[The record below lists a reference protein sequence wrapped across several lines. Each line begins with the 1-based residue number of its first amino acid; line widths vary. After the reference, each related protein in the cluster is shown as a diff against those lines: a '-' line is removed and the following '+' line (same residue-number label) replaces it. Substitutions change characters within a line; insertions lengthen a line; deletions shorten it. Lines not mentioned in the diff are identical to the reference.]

1 MARVRLR
8 GLAGAGGNLVLA
20 LLWASFA
27 LVHVRSF
34 LALGR
39 ASALLMVG
47 KESLDAFF
55 YLTRPEAR
63 SVSRSPYAWAAGI
76 GGTFAPMLLRPTG
89 APLDS
94 RLGQAVLC
102 LGLAL
107 QAAGMLSLRHSISIV
122 PAHRGIKTGGLYRWV
137 RHPLYLAYSISQ
149 LGYLLCNPTARNAGL
164 VSVAFLFQVLRIFN
178 EERFLRL
185 DPEYVRFSRRTRWAL
200 VPGVF

>member
-1 MARVRLR
+1 MARIRARRL
-8 GLAGAGGNLVLA
+8 AAAAGNLLLA
-20 LLWASFA
+20 VLWATFA

-63 SVSRSPYAWAAGI
+63 SVSRSPYAWIAGI
-76 GGTFAPMLLRPTG
+76 GGTFAPMLLRPTQ
-89 APLDS
+89 APVDS
-94 RLGQAVLC
+94 PLGQAVLC

-107 QAAGMLSLRHSISIV
+107 QAAGMLSLRRSISIV
-122 PAHRGIKTGGLYRWV
+122 PAHRGIKTGGLYRVV

-164 VSVAFLFQVLRIFN
+164 VTVAFLFQVLRIFN
-178 EERFLRL
+178 EERFLGG
-185 DPEYVRFSRRTRWAL
+185 DPEYVSFARRTRWAL
-200 VPGVF
+200 IPGVF